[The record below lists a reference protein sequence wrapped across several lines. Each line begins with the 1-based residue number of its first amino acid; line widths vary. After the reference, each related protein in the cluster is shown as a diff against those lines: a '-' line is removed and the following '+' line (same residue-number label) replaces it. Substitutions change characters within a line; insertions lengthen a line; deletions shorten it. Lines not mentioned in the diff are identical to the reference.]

1 VTISCWESVEAMG
14 RFTGGDPTAVHHL
27 ERDREFLVELPREVQ
42 VLRLLKSHGRTTG
55 GDRS

>member
-1 VTISCWESVEAMG
+1 MG